1 MKKWISLLVLSIIL
15 LGINTGVVAGQS
27 YHFQVPTATVN
38 YTINSDGTAT
48 IEYTYNFVNDS
59 GAPSIEYVDIGMP
72 ANSTYSYSDMSGQID
87 GHSISHIAKSTE
99 VTNGVEFGLG
109 SNSIPPGG
117 SGTFHALITNVRG
130 VLYPGTAKESEP
142 YASTQ
147 FETNFFTSGSVS
159 GNTDMTVTI
168 FLPKGMSTDQ
178 PRYYPP
184 KNWPGTEQPTS
195 GYDSQGQIY
204 YTWQASN
211 ANLGKGYVFGAGFP
225 ASFVP
230 SSSIGTPPSS
240 GINFAGIIA
249 WISANACTCGGIAA
263 FVLFFGWVF
272 YQSSVGA
279 RKRKLQYLPPKISIE
294 GHGIKRGLTAVEA
307 GILMQEPMD
316 KILTMIL
323 FSTVKKGAAT
333 VTKRDPLTIQVTDPL
348 PQDLRAYEVDFLNAF
363 QENNEAKR
371 RSALQDL
378 MIKLVQSVTSK
389 MKGFSLKETVDYYQK
404 IIDRAWQYI
413 NEADT
418 PEVKMKNLD
427 EAMDWTMADRDYEE
441 RSRRVFTGPVFVPLW
456 WGRFDPSFGGGATAA
471 AGSGGAPVPR
481 SVSAPV
487 AKPGG
492 GGLSM
497 PNLPGS
503 AFAASVVGSIQNFS
517 SNVIGDITNFTSG
530 VTNKT
535 NPPPPP
541 SSGGRS
547 FGGGGGCACA
557 CACAGCACACAGGGR

>member
-1 MKKWISLLVLSIIL
+1 MKKWISLIVLSIIL
-15 LGINTGVVAGQS
+15 LGINAGVAAGQS
-27 YHFQVPTATVN
+27 YHFQVPKAAVN
-38 YTINSDGTAT
+38 YTINSNGTAT
-48 IEYTYNFVNDS
+48 IEYTYNFVNDT

-72 ANSTYSYSDMSGQID
+72 ANSTFSYSDMSGEID
-87 GHSISHIAKSTE
+87 GHSISHIAKSSE
-99 VTNGVEFGLG
+99 ISNGVEFGLG
-109 SNSIPPGG
+109 GNSIPAGG
-117 SGTFHALITNVRG
+117 SGTFHALINNVRG
-130 VLYPGTAKESEP
+130 VLYPGTEKESEP

-147 FETNFFTSGSVS
+147 FETNYFASGSIS

-184 KNWPGTEQPTS
+184 KNWPGSDQPAS

-204 YTWQASN
+204 YTWEAPN
-211 ANLGKGYVFGAGFP
+211 ANLGKGYIFGAAFP

-230 SSSIGTPPSS
+230 SSAIGTPPSNT
-240 GINFAGIIA
+240 INFGGIIG

-263 FVLFFGWVF
+263 FVLFFGWVI
-272 YQSSVGA
+272 YQSSVGS
-279 RKRKLQYLPPKISIE
+279 RKRKMQYLPPKISIE

-307 GILMQEPMD
+307 GILMQQPMD

-348 PQDLRAYEVDFLNAF
+348 PEDLRAYEVDFLNAF
-363 QENNEAKR
+363 QMKNDSKR
-371 RSALQDL
+371 RAALQDL

-413 NEADT
+413 KEADT
-418 PEVKMKNLD
+418 PEVEMKNLD
-427 EAMDWTMADRDYEE
+427 EAMDWTIADRDYEE
-441 RSRRVFTGPVFVPLW
+441 RSRRVFTGPVFVPIW
-456 WGRFDPSFGGGATAA
+456 WGRYDPSFGGGAAAA
-471 AGSGGAPVPR
+471 AGSGA
-481 SVSAPV
+481 APV
-487 AKPGG
+487 ARPGG
-492 GGLSM
+492 QSVSL
-497 PNLPGS
+497 PQLPGS
-503 AFAASVVGSIQNFS
+503 DFAASVVGGIQNFS
-517 SNVIGDITNFTSG
+517 ANVIGDITNFTSG

-541 SSGGRS
+541 SSGRS
-547 FGGGGGCACA
+547 FGGGSGCACA

>member
-1 MKKWISLLVLSIIL
+1 MKKWICLLVLSVIL
-15 LGINTGVVAGQS
+15 LGLNTGVVAGQS
-27 YHFQVPTATVN
+27 YHFQVPKAVVN

-48 IEYTYNFVNDS
+48 IEYTYNFVNDT

-72 ANSTYSYSDMSGQID
+72 ANSTYSYSDMSGQIN
-87 GHSISHIAKSTE
+87 GNTISHIAKSTAIS
-99 VTNGVEFGLG
+99 NGVEFGLG
-109 SNSIPPGG
+109 TNSIPAGG
-117 SGTFHALITNVRG
+117 SGTFHALLTNVRG
-130 VLYPGTAKESEP
+130 VLYPGTAQESEP

-147 FETNFFTSGSVS
+147 FETNYFTSGSVS

-168 FLPKGMSTDQ
+168 FLPKGMSTSQ

-184 KNWPGTEQPTS
+184 KNWPGSDTPTS

-204 YTWQASN
+204 YTWEAPN
-211 ANLGKGYVFGAGFP
+211 TNLSKGYIFGAGFP

-230 SSSIGTPPSS
+230 SSAIGTPPSNT
-240 GINFAGIIA
+240 INFGGIVS
-249 WISANACTCGGIAA
+249 WITANGCACGGIAV
-263 FVLFFGWVF
+263 FVLFIGWVV

-279 RKRKLQYLPPKISIE
+279 RKRKMQYLPPKISIE

-307 GILMQEPMD
+307 GILMQQPMD

-333 VTKRDPLTIQVTDPL
+333 VTKRDPLTIQNTDPL
-348 PQDLRAYEVDFLNAF
+348 PQDLRPYEVDFLNAF
-363 QENNEAKR
+363 QEDNDAKR
-371 RSALQDL
+371 RAALQDL

-389 MKGFSLKETVDYYQK
+389 MKGFSLKETVDYYKK

-413 NEADT
+413 QEADT
-418 PEVKMKNLD
+418 PEVEMKNLD
-427 EAMDWTMADRDYEE
+427 EAMDWTMADSDYEE
-441 RSRRVFTGPVFVPLW
+441 RSRRVFTGPVFVPIW
-456 WGRFDPSFGGGATAA
+456 WGRYDPSFGGGATAA
-471 AGSGGAPVPR
+471 AGGGA
-481 SVSAPV
+481 APV
-487 AKPGG
+487 ARPGG
-492 GGLSM
+492 GSISL
-497 PNLPGS
+497 PQLPGS
-503 AFAASVVGSIQNFS
+503 TFAASVVGGIQNFS
-517 SNVIGDITNFTSG
+517 ANVIGDITNFTSG

-541 SSGGRS
+541 SSGRS

>member
-1 MKKWISLLVLSIIL
+1 MKKWICLLVLSVIL
-15 LGINTGVVAGQS
+15 LGLNTGVVAGQS
-27 YHFQVPTATVN
+27 YHFQVPKAVVN

-48 IEYTYNFVNDS
+48 IEYTYNFVNDT

-72 ANSTYSYSDMSGQID
+72 ANSTYSYSDMSGQIN
-87 GHSISHIAKSTE
+87 GNTISHIAKSTAIS
-99 VTNGVEFGLG
+99 NGVEFGLG
-109 SNSIPPGG
+109 TYSIPAVG

-130 VLYPGTAKESEP
+130 VLYTGTAQNSVA

-147 FETNFFTSGSVS
+147 FEPNYFESGTVS

-168 FLPKGMSTDQ
+168 FLPKGMTTDQ
-178 PRYYPP
+178 PRYFKP
-184 KNWPGTEQPTS
+184 KSWPGTEQPTS

-204 YTWQASN
+204 YTWEATN
-211 ANLGKGYVFGAGFP
+211 TNLTKAYVFGASFP

-230 SSSIGTPPSS
+230 SSAIGTPPNNT
-240 GINFAGIIA
+240 INFGGIVS
-249 WISANACTCGGIAA
+249 WITANGCACGGIAV
-263 FVLFFGWVF
+263 FVLFIGWVV

-279 RKRKLQYLPPKISIE
+279 RKRKMQYLPPKISIE

-307 GILMQEPMD
+307 GILMQQPMD

-333 VTKRDPLTIQVTDPL
+333 VTKRDPLTIQNTDPL
-348 PQDLRAYEVDFLNAF
+348 PQDLRPYEVDFLNAF
-363 QENNEAKR
+363 QENNDAKR
-371 RSALQDL
+371 RAALQDL

-389 MKGFSLKETVDYYQK
+389 MKGFSLKETVDYYKK

-413 NEADT
+413 QEADT
-418 PEVKMKNLD
+418 PEVEMKNLD
-427 EAMDWTMADRDYEE
+427 EAMDWTMADSDYEE
-441 RSRRVFTGPVFVPLW
+441 RSRRVFTGPVFVPIW
-456 WGRFDPSFGGGATAA
+456 WGRYDPSFGGGATAA
-471 AGSGGAPVPR
+471 AGGGA
-481 SVSAPV
+481 APV
-487 AKPGG
+487 ARPGG
-492 GGLSM
+492 GSISL
-497 PNLPGS
+497 PQLPGS
-503 AFAASVVGSIQNFS
+503 TFAASVVGGIQNFS
-517 SNVIGDITNFTSG
+517 ANVIGDITNFTSG

-541 SSGGRS
+541 SSGRS